1 MNGKDTSGEVA
12 LRCYTGGAFSAE
24 FQKFRTNWC
33 LISYSGVYMGEITI
47 TDACSARGQS
57 V

>member
-24 FQKFRTNWC
+24 FRKFSNE
-33 LISYSGVYMGEITI
+33 LVS
-47 TDACSARGQS
+47 DFLQRGLYG
-57 V
+57 